1 MFTLL
6 ALIGTSGEGWVAA
19 AARVA
24 AQPTYFATSPI
35 ASEMAV
41 GRQIA
46 GRRTAS
52 LMSCALGDRLTV
64 GKWYD
69 GMMSR
74 DAEHALWLSPR
85 FVSRVL
91 GFLERREMW
100 GPDEAQRRWDLL
112 RPQLEGKLTFIVE
125 LCALK
130 KVSMADLTPEV
141 PATTRD
147 IERVTFRVEI
157 GEGTRRPM
165 NIDFADQSRE
175 REKAASTEPFAPTA
189 RLVHQFVPTRSM
201 RLAMWQVRDRKT
213 LLRYRWWLDAPLG
226 ELFTPTDESTRY
238 DPIYPLGEYY
248 GAWYWVQSDAAP
260 GTRFSPRFKL
270 LIESPSKVRVAEFRL
285 GNATSPQP

>member
-1 MFTLL
+1 M
-6 ALIGTSGEGWVAA
+6 
-19 AARVA
+19 
-24 AQPTYFATSPI
+24 QPTYYATSPI
-35 ASEMAV
+35 AAEMEV

-52 LMSCALGDRLTV
+52 LMSCALGDRVTI

-74 DAEHALWLSPR
+74 DVEHALWLSPR

-100 GPDEAQRRWDLL
+100 APGEAQHRWDLL
-112 RPQLEGKLTFIVE
+112 RPRFEGKLVFVVE

-147 IERVTFRVEI
+147 IDRVTFKVEI
-157 GEGTRRPM
+157 NEGARKPM
-165 NIDFADQSRE
+165 NIDIADQNRE
-175 REKAASTEPFAPTA
+175 RDRSASLEPFAPTA
-189 RLVHQFVPTRSM
+189 ALRHQFVPTRAV
-201 RLAMWQVRDRKT
+201 RLAQWQVRDRKT
-213 LLRYRWWLDAPLG
+213 LLRYRWWLDAPLDD
-226 ELFTPTDESTRY
+226 LFTPADESQRY

-248 GAWYWVQSDAAP
+248 GAWYWVESDAAP
-260 GTRFSPRFKL
+260 GTRFSQRFKL
-270 LIESPSKVRVAEFRL
+270 LTESPSKVRVADFRNL
-285 GNATSPQP
+285 